1 MSLIIRLELNSFE
14 KVVLCS
20 GDTAATYKLSHTSWE
35 YGAIFDEPY
44 TTTTGEVYAG
54 RVVAIL

>member
-1 MSLIIRLELNSFE
+1 MIIRLELNSFE

-20 GDTAATYKLSHTSWE
+20 GDTAATYKPSHTSWE
-35 YGAIFDEPY
+35 YGAIFDKPY

-54 RVVAIL
+54 RVAIL